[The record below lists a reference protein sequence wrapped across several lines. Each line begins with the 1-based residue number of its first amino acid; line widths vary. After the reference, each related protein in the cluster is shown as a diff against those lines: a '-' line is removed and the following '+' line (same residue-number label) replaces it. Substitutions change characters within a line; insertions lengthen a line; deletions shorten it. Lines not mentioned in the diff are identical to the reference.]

1 MKFHFVKYVLLSAL
15 AITPV
20 GCEPRPVVVDP
31 NDNDT
36 TVIEDDADLVIPDTT
51 PNTDIDVG
59 VGEPAGTDVNI
70 NSDGAGTGTTTNQ
83 NANPNQP

>member
-15 AITPV
+15 AIAPI

-36 TVIEDDADLVIPDTT
+36 TVIEDDADVVVPDRT
-51 PNTDIDVG
+51 PDTDIDVG
-59 VGEPAGTDVNI
+59 VGQPDGTDINVNPNGAGTD
-70 NSDGAGTGTTTNQ
+70 TTTNPS
-83 NANPNQP
+83 ANQTQ